1 LLTGINFS
9 LTKFPDG
16 CQTLKNEENEFL
28 EFDFLKTNKVLV
40 DIAIETWNKYIHL
53 KTQARAIYLKKPI

>member
-1 LLTGINFS
+1 MLTGINFP

-40 DIAIETWNKYIHL
+40 DITIETWKKYIHL